1 MKKKKVNA
9 YCFYCNEIITKNGK
23 FPTTIQMMG
32 HSCNRSDMKIRI
44 DDLAKEL
51 EKKLNELEEIKNQC
65 GVITGKDAE
74 RFWKNFNDKKIT
86 KKQQTYLDRCL
97 KEYEKMEVTR

>member
-1 MKKKKVNA
+1 MKKKKLPKTF
-9 YCFYCNEIITKNGK
+9 CFYCNEIISEGIPKVK
-23 FPTTIQMMG
+23 DMIG

-51 EKKLNELEEIKNQC
+51 EKKLDELDAIKNQC
-65 GVITGKDAE
+65 GIITGKDAE

-86 KKQQTYLDRCL
+86 KKQKTYLDKCL
-97 KEYEKMEVTR
+97 KEYEKMEVSK